1 MLKRI
6 ITSIVAICVLLPVL
20 IFSDTVIFP
29 SAIAVVT
36 LISLY
41 EIFKCMGVEKKLFIT
56 LPLFLFAAVAPFLMR
71 YDIINDPMAFALISF
86 MVGALYLVYLFSL
99 IVWSHGKLQFSD
111 TITVFAMAVYIIAAL
126 NSIVYVRDYGEG
138 GKYIYLLIFF
148 AAWVTDSCAYFT
160 GYFFGKHK
168 LAPDVSPK
176 KTIEGSIGG
185 IVCCALSYIAFG
197 LVVKYFFN
205 MDANIVFLA
214 ISGVIL
220 SVIAQIGDLIMSVI
234 KRHYGIKDYG
244 WIFPGHGGMLDR
256 FDSILAVSLGLGV
269 VCMFVTL
276 TGIKLI

>member
-71 YDIINDPMAFALISF
+71 YDLINDPMAFALISF

-99 IVWSHGKLQFSD
+99 IVWSHGKLKFSD
-111 TITVFAMAVYIIAAL
+111 TLTVFAMAVYIIAAL

-168 LAPDVSPK
+168 LIEDVSPK

-244 WIFPGHGGMLDR
+244 KIFPGHGGMLDR